1 MFEKYPAWNHETRVA
16 AVLCTDS
23 RPGEL
28 WEGHLPGAALRAS
41 QRVVVVLGPSGG
53 CISEEKGVILLSLR
67 PLGLAR
73 GGLRGGDS
81 PPPRGM

>member
-41 QRVVVVLGPSGG
+41 QHVVVVLRPSGG

-73 GGLRGGDS
+73 GGLQGG
-81 PPPRGM
+81 